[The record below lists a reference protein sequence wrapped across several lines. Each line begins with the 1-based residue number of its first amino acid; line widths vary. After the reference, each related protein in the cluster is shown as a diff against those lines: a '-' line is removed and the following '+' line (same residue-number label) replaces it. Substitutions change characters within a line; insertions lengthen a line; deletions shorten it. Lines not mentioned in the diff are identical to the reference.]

1 MTFSVRWFWNWKT
14 WNCQIVKVYSIG
26 QSWIRPGHC
35 CHCGSH
41 GPRLTALAAD
51 DFSSL
56 SLAVSCEGPRR
67 LSCYYSTRGLPRHCP
82 PGHVVRPRG
91 RHLVILSPD
100 VCLAPGGQSSVTPGP
115 GSVTWC
121 HVTCYTKTWHVTLT
135 PSIVPRCH
143 LFNSLELLISDPQ
156 EIIIRRPDRN
166 HH

>member
-41 GPRLTALAAD
+41 GPRLTALTD

-56 SLAVSCEGPRR
+56 SLAVSCEGQGD
-67 LSCYYSTRGLPRHCP
+67 CHVIIQ
-82 PGHVVRPRG
+82 PGDYPAIVPLVRPRG

-115 GSVTWC
+115 GSVMWC
-121 HVTCYTKTWHVTLT
+121 HVTCYTKTWHVTPT
-135 PSIVPRCH
+135 RSIVPRCH

-156 EIIIRRPDRN
+156 EIIIRRPDWD